1 MFNLIEK
8 FVHFLGWMRF
18 VISPWLLFSIGGGV
32 FYLKYRGNYGTI
44 GGIVISGIG
53 LILGI
58 LLAEAVR
65 RKNNTI
71 DVLSH
76 NHRYSQ
82 GWRPNLLY
90 HLFSKNRDNEQPPE
104 KKKKTNRK

>member
-1 MFNLIEK
+1 MLNLIEK

-32 FYLKYRGNYGTI
+32 FYLKYRGNYGMT

-58 LLAEAVR
+58 LLAERVR
-65 RKNNTI
+65 RKNNVI

-76 NHRYSQ
+76 NNRYSE
-82 GWRPNLLY
+82 GWRPNLFY
-90 HLFSKNRDNEQPPE
+90 HLFNKNRNDEQTSE
-104 KKKKTNRK
+104 KKDKSKRK